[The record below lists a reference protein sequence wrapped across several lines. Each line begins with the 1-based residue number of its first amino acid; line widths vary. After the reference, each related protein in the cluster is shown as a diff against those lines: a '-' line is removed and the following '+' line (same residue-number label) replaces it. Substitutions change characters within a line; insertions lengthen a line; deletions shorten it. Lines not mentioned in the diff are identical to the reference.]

1 MSSAVFNREDLA
13 VDLRMAALVLAD
25 LLSVFKTL
33 INLSRPRLAYERR
46 RITGRRFAIYGLF
59 CYEKNI
65 LPPLILRSTLF
76 SKNSLLGI
84 QLKKTIVF

>member
-33 INLSRPRLAYERR
+33 INLSRPRLACERR
-46 RITGRRFAIYGLF
+46 RIVGRRFSIYALS
-59 CYEKNI
+59 CNEKNL
-65 LPPLILRSTLF
+65 LPP
-76 SKNSLLGI
+76 LGI

>member
-33 INLSRPRLAYERR
+33 INLSRPRLACERR
-46 RITGRRFAIYGLF
+46 RIAGCQFSIYGLSRN
-59 CYEKNI
+59 EKNI
-65 LPPLILRSTLF
+65 LPPLI
-76 SKNSLLGI
+76 
-84 QLKKTIVF
+84 

>member
-1 MSSAVFNREDLA
+1 MSSAVFNWEDLA

-46 RITGRRFAIYGLF
+46 RIAGRRFSIYGLS
-59 CYEKNI
+59 CNGKNI
-65 LPPLILRSTLF
+65 FASTR
-76 SKNSLLGI
+76 NSVEESNRFLSN
-84 QLKKTIVF
+84 